1 MSAEVA
7 AALFLKFMGAAAGA
21 ALALVFVPPKTRQG
35 FVRRLTAALIFGT
48 VFANYVRG
56 YLGFDQDQEG
66 LIAAACLT
74 GFVSWW
80 LMGAIKRAADAWQ
93 GPKAGQEGD

>member
-1 MSAEVA
+1 MSAELAVA
-7 AALFLKFMGAAAGA
+7 LILKFLGAAAGA
-21 ALALVFVPPKTRQG
+21 ALALVFVPPKTKQG
-35 FVRRLTAALIFGT
+35 FVRRVTAALIFGT

-56 YLGFDQDQEG
+56 YLGFAPDPEG
-66 LIAAACLT
+66 LVAAACLT

-93 GPKAGQEGD
+93 GPKERAED

>member
-1 MSAEVA
+1 MTPEIVVA
-7 AALFLKFMGAAAGA
+7 LILKFMGAAAGA

-35 FVRRLTAALIFGT
+35 FYRRLTAALIFGT

-56 YLGFDQDQEG
+56 YLGFDPDADG
-66 LIAAACLT
+66 LVAAACLT

-80 LMGAIKRAADAWQ
+80 LMGAIKRVADAWQ
-93 GPKAGQEGD
+93 APKQGQED

>member
-7 AALFLKFMGAAAGA
+7 VSILLKFLGAAAGA
-21 ALALVFVPPKTRQG
+21 ALALVFVPPRTPQG
-35 FVRRLTAALIFGT
+35 FVRRVTAALIFGT

-56 YLGFDQDQEG
+56 YLGFDADAEG
-66 LIAAACLT
+66 LVAAACLT

-80 LMGAIKRAADAWQ
+80 LMGAIKRGADAWK
-93 GPKAGQEGD
+93 GPKIEQEGD